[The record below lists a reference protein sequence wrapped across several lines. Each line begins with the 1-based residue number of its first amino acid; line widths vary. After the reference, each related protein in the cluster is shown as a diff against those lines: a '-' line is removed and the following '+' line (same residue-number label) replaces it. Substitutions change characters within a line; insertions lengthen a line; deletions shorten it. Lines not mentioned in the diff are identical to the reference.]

1 MAGRVSSAKPGPS
14 RVRRET
20 GVRGL
25 MQKLPG
31 RFSSPLGIRLASRD
45 PGEVFKWFF
54 ASILFGARISEV
66 IVIHTYHAF
75 EKAGILSPHAIQKA
89 GWDGLVEILDRGGYV
104 RYDFKTAT
112 KLLEVSK
119 AVMDRYS
126 GDLNLAH
133 AGAAGPRD
141 LEERLKAIGKGI
153 GEVTVNIFLREL
165 RGIWQKAEPL
175 PLELVLIAAQKMG
188 IIPAGVKDREKVLWF
203 LKKKWADEG
212 MKMRDFPDF
221 EAALLRLG
229 KDFCKKA
236 ACERCVVQE
245 ECRARRRP

>member
-1 MAGRVSSAKPGPS
+1 
-14 RVRRET
+14 
-20 GVRGL
+20 

-203 LKKKWADEG
+203 LKKKWDDEG
-212 MKMRDFPDF
+212 MKMKDFPDF
-221 EAALLRLG
+221 EAALLRLAKNYCRKG
-229 KDFCKKA
+229 FCD
-236 ACERCVVQE
+236 RCPMKC
-245 ECRARRRP
+245 ECRDIKE

>member
-1 MAGRVSSAKPGPS
+1 MAGRSSSAKTSPS
-14 RVRRET
+14 RARRET
-20 GVRGL
+20 AVKDL
-25 MQKLPG
+25 MQKLGG
-31 RFSSPLGIRLASRD
+31 RFSVALGIGLSSHD
-45 PGEVFKWFF
+45 PGELFKWFF

-66 IVIHTYHAF
+66 IVIHTYREF
-75 EKAGILSPHAIQKA
+75 EKAGVLSPHAILKT

-112 KLLEVSK
+112 KMLEVSK
-119 AVMDRYS
+119 AVLDRYN

-133 AGAAGPRD
+133 ANASDPRD

-153 GEVTVNIFLREL
+153 GEVTVNIFLREM

-175 PLELVLIAAQKMG
+175 PSELVVMAARNRG
-188 IIPAGVKDREKVLWF
+188 IIPAGLKDREKVLWL

-212 MKMRDFPDF
+212 MKMKDFPDF

-229 KDFCKKA
+229 KDYCKKTACRRCPA
-236 ACERCVVQE
+236 AED
-245 ECRARRRP
+245 CRAGRRS